1 MIHFRCITQISR
13 AFEAYVKNLAP
24 SRVSGYAYIVSWST
38 VTLYKSWLPS
48 LLRRHTEILD
58 LLCSLPPGTFPV
70 FLKGKFLDRTMKL
83 KRSIKIISIEN
94 FISEIEIQ
102 FELNNKFFRLR
113 KDIRLVQLSTESVFL
128 KKRQFY
134 ENSSLFMMVNR
145 LDNWLFL

>member
-1 MIHFRCITQISR
+1 
-13 AFEAYVKNLAP
+13 
-24 SRVSGYAYIVSWST
+24 
-38 VTLYKSWLPS
+38 
-48 LLRRHTEILD
+48 
-58 LLCSLPPGTFPV
+58 
-70 FLKGKFLDRTMKL
+70 MKL

-102 FELNNKFFRLR
+102 FELNIKFFRLR
-113 KDIRLVQLSTESVFL
+113 KDIRLVQLSTESVFS